1 MSGRL
6 DVTTVN
12 LARTLFNTLCQSNW
26 QNFARAY
33 LDCGAAIRVETQRE
47 RERETRREKTQQKVS
62 LFSAVSE
69 REREREYNAAP
80 QRFIASQKYFELSER

>member
-1 MSGRL
+1 MLLFVSGRL

-47 RERETRREKTQQKVS
+47 RERNETREDPTKSIFIYTS
-62 LFSAVSE
+62 I
-69 REREREYNAAP
+69 RERERENIM
-80 QRFIASQKYFELSER
+80 QRLKDLSLRKSISN

>member
-1 MSGRL
+1 MLFVSGRL

-47 RERETRREKTQQKVS
+47 RERERNETREDPTKSIFIFPSIRK
-62 LFSAVSE
+62 

-80 QRFIASQKYFELSER
+80 